1 MQKSLALIKLMS
13 SELDRNWLPEMK
25 EINIHKIF
33 DPVYKLAD
41 LRDMS
46 IAKMN
51 AVTCFIVYAYDND
64 SAWLNLKQ
72 DRYENKSRIFK
83 SLDVDVT
90 RPLFDAIVMNESETI
105 NTVIGEYLV
114 EQTNWKWRAVTTL
127 LDYSAKMMRFAN
139 QHTETERE
147 TTETDEAGKVSKIA
161 ESYDIDKITRV
172 NKEKG
177 NLLTQAID
185 AREKAD
191 KLLTEIRKEYVS
203 MEHAVQSDFN
213 FSITDEKKID
223 PMSWSEWIK
232 ERKRKRM
239 EAV

>member
-1 MQKSLALIKLMS
+1 MQKTLQLIQKIS
-13 SELDRNWLPEMK
+13 SELDRNWLPEMR

-33 DPVYKLAD
+33 DPVYKLPE

-46 IAKMN
+46 ISKMN
-51 AVTCFIVYAYDND
+51 AVTCFIVFAYDND
-64 SAWLNLKQ
+64 SSWLNLKQ

-83 SLDVDVT
+83 SLDVDVSKII
-90 RPLFDAIVMNESETI
+90 FDEIMMNESESI
-105 NTVIGEYLV
+105 NTVIGEYLI

-139 QHTETERE
+139 QHTETERQ
-147 TTETDEAGKVSKIA
+147 TTETNEEGKVSKIA
-161 ESYDIDKITRV
+161 EAYDIDKITKV

-177 NLLTQAID
+177 QLLTQAID

-191 KLLTEIRKEYVS
+191 KLLTEIRKEYVN

-213 FSITDEKKID
+213 FSVTDEKKID
-223 PMSWSEWIK
+223 PMSWSHWIEQRNK
-232 ERKRKRM
+232 KR
-239 EAV
+239 AAI